1 MRRAASDARRPWW
14 AAAAL
19 GLALLV
25 GAGPATAQ
33 AFPSKPVRIVVPFP
47 PGGGVDVLIRAVGA
61 ELSARWGQPVI
72 IDNRAGA
79 GGLIGAQAVATAPPD
94 GYTLLATINQT
105 ITSNRF
111 LYKNLPYDPDK
122 SFAPVSLMVTS
133 DQFLVANPALPAKDL
148 RGLVAL
154 ARSGQPPLA
163 YGSFGSGSQPHLLYE
178 LLKTQEKLAI
188 THIPYK
194 GIAPAMSA
202 VLGGEIQL
210 STGSAGV
217 VGELLRAGKLTA
229 LAVAGKRRSAQF
241 PEVPTTA
248 EQGWPALLAPTW
260 YALLA
265 PAGTPPAL
273 VDQLAAAVHAVL
285 TQPAFAE
292 RNARSKGLDVVAG
305 GPAELAAAIR
315 EDVALTGAM
324 VATAGVQ
331 PE

>member
-1 MRRAASDARRPWW
+1 MRRAASERMRAAW
-14 AAAAL
+14 AAAAA
-19 GLALLV
+19 GFALLLAV
-25 GAGPATAQ
+25 APAAAQ
-33 AFPSKPVRIVVPFP
+33 PFPSNPVRIVVPFP
-47 PGGGVDVLIRAVGA
+47 PGGVDVLIRAVGA

-79 GGLIGAQAVATAPPD
+79 GGLIGAQAVATAAPD

-105 ITSNRF
+105 LTSNRF
-111 LYKNLPYDPDK
+111 LYKSLPYDPDK
-122 SFAPVSLMVTS
+122 GFAPVSLMVTS
-133 DQFLVANPALPAKDL
+133 DQFLIANPALPAKDL

-178 LLKTQEKLAI
+178 LLKTQEKLDV
-188 THIPYK
+188 THIPY
-194 GIAPAMSA
+194 IAPAMTA

-217 VGELLRAGKLTA
+217 AGELLRAGKLKA
-229 LAVAGKRRSAQF
+229 LAVAGKHRSAQF
-241 PEVPTTA
+241 PDVPTTA
-248 EQGWPALLAPTW
+248 ERGWPQLLAPTW

-265 PAGTPPAL
+265 PAGTPQAL
-273 VDQLAAAVHAVL
+273 VQQLAADVRAVL
-285 TQPAFAE
+285 TQPAFAD
-292 RNARSKGLDVVAG
+292 RNARSKGLVVIAG

-315 EDVALTGAM
+315 EDVALTGTM
-324 VATAGVQ
+324 VATARVQ